1 MIIGI
6 TGGTGCGKTT
16 ALQVFGGLGGVILDC
31 DAIYHRL
38 LNTDLNLL
46 SDIEKRFTGTVTNG
60 VLDRKKLGSIVFADN
75 KSLSDLNAITHSAVH
90 KEVLRLICGET
101 RHIAVDA
108 IGLFEGNLAPLCDH
122 TVAITAPEECRVQRL
137 IAREGIS
144 EEYARARIQAQR
156 PQEEFVALCDHHLQN
171 NGTEEEFKSK
181 CLAFFQG
188 LGIMKV

>member
-16 ALQVFGGLGGVILDC
+16 ALQVFRELGGVTLDC
-31 DAIYHRL
+31 DAIYHHLLTTDQTL
-38 LNTDLNLL
+38 LNA
-46 SDIEKRFTGTVTNG
+46 IENRFPGTIQTS
-60 VLDRKKLGSIVFADN
+60 VLDRKKLGRIVFEDKNALN
-75 KSLSDLNAITHSAVH
+75 DLNAITHSAVH
-90 KEVLRLICGET
+90 KEVLRLIAGET

-108 IGLFEGNLAPLCDH
+108 IALFEGGLAPLCDH
-122 TVAITAPEECRVQRL
+122 TVAITAPEECRIQRL

-156 PQEEFVALCDHHLQN
+156 PQEEFIALCDHHLQN
-171 NGTEEEFKSK
+171 NTTEEDFRAK

-188 LGIMKV
+188 LGIMKL